1 MSDTQTEDLNAKKPS
16 KLPLIL
22 GLVFAL
28 LGGGGGFWVTYS
40 GMANSVL
47 GGSESAEGSDQ
58 HASVGASDHGENAA
72 EHESTVSAP
81 SAQVEFVALEPI
93 TINFGSRDLPRHLRF
108 SAQLEV
114 LPENAAAVQQLQP
127 RIIDVLNIYLRAL
140 EPHELEEPAALL
152 RLRGQM
158 LRRVQI
164 VTGAGMVNDL
174 LVMEFVFI

>member
-1 MSDTQTEDLNAKKPS
+1 MSDTQTEDQPTKKTS
-16 KLPLIL
+16 KLPLVI
-22 GLVFAL
+22 GLVLAV
-28 LGGGGGFWVTYS
+28 LGGGGGFWATYS
-40 GMANSVL
+40 GMANSLL
-47 GGSESAEGSDQ
+47 GVGESPDGADQ
-58 HASVGASDHGENAA
+58 HETDRISGDDVDATANGRAAAAA
-72 EHESTVSAP
+72 E
-81 SAQVEFVALEPI
+81 VEFVALDPI
-93 TINFGSRDLPRHLRF
+93 TINFGNRDQPRHLRF

-114 LPENAAAVQQLQP
+114 SPENMAAVQRLQP